1 VIFLYN
7 FKPQKLEPT
16 KKEESMQKKL
26 LFLCLV
32 LCVAAFTAC
41 ECKQVVKQEPPPP
54 APAPAP
60 VEEKIVLNGIRF
72 DFNKADIKAE
82 FVPVLDEAVAV
93 LQKHP
98 GKKVGIEGNTDAIGS
113 DAYNE
118 KLGMRRAE
126 SVKKY
131 LVEKGIA
138 ADTLTTESFGE
149 SKPVAD
155 NKTKEGRAMNR
166 RVEFKVA
173 E

>member
-1 VIFLYN
+1 
-7 FKPQKLEPT
+7 
-16 KKEESMQKKL
+16 MQKKL
-26 LFLCLV
+26 LFLCLM
-32 LCVAAFTAC
+32 LCVAVFTAC

-54 APAPAP
+54 APAPAAP

-72 DFNKADIKAE
+72 DFNKAVIKPE

-98 GKKVGIEGNTDAIGS
+98 GKKVTIEGHTDAIGS
-113 DAYNE
+113 EAYNM

-126 SVKKY
+126 SVKKF
-131 LVEKGIA
+131 LVGKGIA
-138 ADTLTTESFGE
+138 ADNLMTESFGKD
-149 SKPVAD
+149 KPVAD

>member
-1 VIFLYN
+1 
-7 FKPQKLEPT
+7 
-16 KKEESMQKKL
+16 MQKKL

-60 VEEKIVLNGIRF
+60 APVEEKIVLNGIRF
-72 DFNKADIKAE
+72 DFDKSVIKPE
-82 FVPVLDEAVAV
+82 FVPVLDEAVSV

-98 GKKVGIEGNTDAIGS
+98 GKRVTIEGNTDAIGS
-113 DAYNE
+113 DAYNQ
-118 KLGMRRAE
+118 KLGQRRAN
-126 SVKKY
+126 SVKSY
-131 LVEKGIA
+131 LVDKGIA
-138 ADTLTTESFGE
+138 ADTLTTESYGE
-149 SKPVAD
+149 SRPVAD

>member
-1 VIFLYN
+1 
-7 FKPQKLEPT
+7 
-16 KKEESMQKKL
+16 MQKKL

-32 LCVAAFTAC
+32 MCVAAFTAC
-41 ECKQVVKQEPPPP
+41 ECKQVVKQEPPPPP

-72 DFNKADIKAE
+72 DFNKAVIKPE
-82 FVPVLDEAVAV
+82 FVPVLDEAVAT

-98 GKKVGIEGNTDAIGS
+98 GKKVTIEGNTDSIGS

-118 KLGMRRAE
+118 KLGMRRSE

-149 SKPVAD
+149 TKPVAD

>member
-1 VIFLYN
+1 
-7 FKPQKLEPT
+7 
-16 KKEESMQKKL
+16 MQKKL

-54 APAPAP
+54 PPAPAP

-72 DFNKADIKAE
+72 DFDKADIKAE
-82 FVPVLDEAVAV
+82 FVPVLDEAVAT
-93 LQKHP
+93 LQKHSS
-98 GKKVGIEGNTDAIGS
+98 KKVAIEGNTDSIGS

-118 KLGMRRAE
+118 KLAMRRSD

-138 ADTLTTESFGE
+138 ADNLTTESFGE

-166 RVEFKVA
+166 RVEFRVA

>member
-1 VIFLYN
+1 
-7 FKPQKLEPT
+7 
-16 KKEESMQKKL
+16 MQKKL

-54 APAPAP
+54 PPAPAP
-60 VEEKIVLNGIRF
+60 VVEEKIVLNGIRF
-72 DFNKADIKAE
+72 DFDKSVIKPE
-82 FVPVLDEAVAV
+82 FVPVLDEAVSV

-98 GKKVGIEGNTDAIGS
+98 GKRVAIQGYTDSIGS

-118 KLGMRRAE
+118 KLGMRRAD
-126 SVKKY
+126 SVKNY
-131 LVEKGIA
+131 LVEKSIA

-149 SKPVAD
+149 TMPVAD
-155 NKTKEGRAMNR
+155 NNTKEGRAMNR

>member
-1 VIFLYN
+1 
-7 FKPQKLEPT
+7 
-16 KKEESMQKKL
+16 MQKKL

-72 DFNKADIKAE
+72 DFNKAVIKPE

-98 GKKVGIEGNTDAIGS
+98 GKKVTIEGNTDAIGS
-113 DAYNE
+113 DAYNM
-118 KLGMRRAE
+118 KLGQRRAD

>member
-1 VIFLYN
+1 
-7 FKPQKLEPT
+7 
-16 KKEESMQKKL
+16 MQKKL
-26 LFLCLV
+26 LVLCLM
-32 LCVAAFTAC
+32 LCAIAFTAC
-41 ECKQVVKQEPPPP
+41 ECKQVVKEEPSPP
-54 APAPAP
+54 APAPAPP

-72 DFNKADIKAE
+72 DFDKAVIKPE
-82 FVPVLDEAVAV
+82 FVPVLDEAVAA

-98 GKKVGIEGNTDAIGS
+98 GKKVTIEGHTDAIGS

-118 KLGMRRAE
+118 KLGMRRSDA
-126 SVKKY
+126 VKSY

-149 SKPVAD
+149 TQPVAD

>member
-1 VIFLYN
+1 
-7 FKPQKLEPT
+7 
-16 KKEESMQKKL
+16 MQKKL

-32 LCVAAFTAC
+32 MCVAAFTAC

-54 APAPAP
+54 PPAPAP

-72 DFNKADIKAE
+72 DFDKADIKAE
-82 FVPVLDEAVAV
+82 FVPVLDEAVAA

-98 GKKVGIEGNTDAIGS
+98 GKKVTIEGNTDSIGS

-118 KLGMRRAE
+118 KLGMRRSE
-126 SVKKY
+126 SVKNY

-149 SKPVAD
+149 TKPVAD

>member
-1 VIFLYN
+1 
-7 FKPQKLEPT
+7 
-16 KKEESMQKKL
+16 MQKKL

-54 APAPAP
+54 PPAPAP

-72 DFNKADIKAE
+72 DFDKADIKAE

-93 LQKHP
+93 LQKHSS
-98 GKKVGIEGNTDAIGS
+98 KKVAIEGNTDSIGS

-118 KLGMRRAE
+118 KLGMRRAD

-138 ADTLTTESFGE
+138 ADNLSTESFGE

>member
-1 VIFLYN
+1 
-7 FKPQKLEPT
+7 
-16 KKEESMQKKL
+16 MQKKL

-54 APAPAP
+54 PPAPAP

-72 DFNKADIKAE
+72 DFDKADIKAE
-82 FVPVLDEAVAV
+82 FVPVLDEAVAT
-93 LQKHP
+93 LQKHSS
-98 GKKVGIEGNTDAIGS
+98 KKVAIEGNTDSIGS

-118 KLGMRRAE
+118 KLAMRRSE

-138 ADTLTTESFGE
+138 ADNLTTESFGE

-166 RVEFKVA
+166 RVEFRVA

>member
-1 VIFLYN
+1 
-7 FKPQKLEPT
+7 
-16 KKEESMQKKL
+16 MQKKL

-72 DFNKADIKAE
+72 DFNKAVIKPE

-98 GKKVGIEGNTDAIGS
+98 GKKVTIEGNTDAIGS

-131 LVEKGIA
+131 LVDKGIA

>member
-1 VIFLYN
+1 
-7 FKPQKLEPT
+7 
-16 KKEESMQKKL
+16 MQKKL

-54 APAPAP
+54 PPAPAP

-93 LQKHP
+93 LQKHSS
-98 GKKVGIEGNTDAIGS
+98 KKVAIEGNTDAIGS

-118 KLGMRRAE
+118 KLGMRRSE

>member
-1 VIFLYN
+1 
-7 FKPQKLEPT
+7 
-16 KKEESMQKKL
+16 MQKKL

-60 VEEKIVLNGIRF
+60 APVEEKIVLNGIRF
-72 DFNKADIKAE
+72 DFDKAVIKPE

-98 GKKVGIEGNTDAIGS
+98 GKKVSIEGNTDSIGS

-126 SVKKY
+126 SVKNY

>member
-1 VIFLYN
+1 
-7 FKPQKLEPT
+7 
-16 KKEESMQKKL
+16 MQKKL

-41 ECKQVVKQEPPPP
+41 ECKQVVKEEPPPP
-54 APAPAP
+54 PPAPAP

-72 DFNKADIKAE
+72 DFDKAVIKPE
-82 FVPVLDEAVAV
+82 FVPVLDEAVAA
-93 LQKHP
+93 LQKNP
-98 GKKVGIEGNTDAIGS
+98 GKKVAIQGYTDSIGS

-118 KLGMRRAE
+118 KLGMRRAD
-126 SVKKY
+126 SVKNY
-131 LVEKGIA
+131 LVEKSIA

-149 SKPVAD
+149 TMPVAD

>member
-1 VIFLYN
+1 
-7 FKPQKLEPT
+7 
-16 KKEESMQKKL
+16 MQKKL
-26 LFLCLV
+26 LFLCLM
-32 LCVAAFTAC
+32 LCAITFTAC
-41 ECKQVVKQEPPPP
+41 ECKQVVKQEPPPPP

-72 DFNKADIKAE
+72 DFNKAVIKPE
-82 FVPVLDEAVAV
+82 FVPVLDEAVSV

-98 GKKVGIEGNTDAIGS
+98 GKKVTIEGNTDSIGS
-113 DAYNE
+113 EAYNM

-138 ADTLTTESFGE
+138 ADTLTTESFGKD
-149 SKPVAD
+149 KPVAD

>member
-1 VIFLYN
+1 
-7 FKPQKLEPT
+7 
-16 KKEESMQKKL
+16 MQKKL
-26 LFLCLV
+26 LFLCLM

-41 ECKQVVKQEPPPP
+41 ECKQVVKEEPPPPP

-72 DFNKADIKAE
+72 DFDKADIKAE
-82 FVPVLDEAVAV
+82 FVPVLDEAVSV

-98 GKKVGIEGNTDAIGS
+98 GKKVTIEGHTDAIGS

-118 KLGMRRAE
+118 KLGMRRAN
-126 SVKKY
+126 SVKNY
-131 LVEKGIA
+131 LVDKGIA
-138 ADTLTTESFGE
+138 GDTLTTESYGE
-149 SKPVAD
+149 TQPVAD

>member
-1 VIFLYN
+1 
-7 FKPQKLEPT
+7 
-16 KKEESMQKKL
+16 MQKKL

-32 LCVAAFTAC
+32 MCVAAFTAC
-41 ECKQVVKQEPPPP
+41 ECKQVVKQEPPPPP

-72 DFNKADIKAE
+72 DFDKAVIKPE
-82 FVPVLDEAVAV
+82 FVPVLDEAVAT

-98 GKKVGIEGNTDAIGS
+98 GKKVTIEGNTDSIGS

-118 KLGMRRAE
+118 KLGMRRSE

-149 SKPVAD
+149 TKPVAD

>member
-1 VIFLYN
+1 
-7 FKPQKLEPT
+7 
-16 KKEESMQKKL
+16 M
-26 LFLCLV
+26 LF
-32 LCVAAFTAC
+32 VAVFTAC

-72 DFNKADIKAE
+72 DFDKANIKPE
-82 FVPVLDEAVAV
+82 FVPVLDEAVAA

-98 GKKVGIEGNTDAIGS
+98 GKRVAIEGHTDAIGS
-113 DAYNE
+113 EAYNM

-126 SVKKY
+126 SVKNY

-138 ADTLTTESFGE
+138 ADTLSTESFGKD
-149 SKPVAD
+149 KPVAD

>member
-1 VIFLYN
+1 
-7 FKPQKLEPT
+7 
-16 KKEESMQKKL
+16 MQKKL

-54 APAPAP
+54 APAPAPP

-118 KLGMRRAE
+118 KLGMRRAAA
-126 SVKKY
+126 VKKY
-131 LVEKGIA
+131 LVEKGIS
-138 ADTLTTESFGE
+138 ADNLSTESFGE